1 MIQKKICMLG
11 GFAVGKTSL
20 VRRFVHGLF
29 ADKYLTTMGVKI
41 DRKVVRIDDREVS
54 LVLWDIHGEDAFT
67 RIALTYLRGAS
78 GLLLVVDGTRGHT
91 LETAIKIGAEAV
103 ATLGEVPRMILL
115 NKVDLE
121 HEWEIDADDIE
132 QLMAQGWSV
141 LRTSAKLGQGVEDA
155 FLALA
160 ERVLTGE

>member
-41 DRKVVRIDDREVS
+41 DRKVVRIDEREIG
-54 LVLWDIHGEDAFT
+54 LMLWDIHGEDAFT
-67 RIALTYLRGAS
+67 RVALTYLRGAS
-78 GLLLVVDGTRGHT
+78 GLLMVVDGTRGHT
-91 LETAIKIGAEAV
+91 LETAVRLGSEAV
-103 ATLGEVPRMILL
+103 ATLGEVPRLMLI

-132 QLMAQGWSV
+132 QLRAQGWSV
-141 LRTSAKLGQGVEDA
+141 FRTSAKLGEGVEEA
-155 FLALA
+155 FVALA
-160 ERVLTGE
+160 ERMLHG

>member
-41 DRKVVRIDDREVS
+41 DRKVVRIDEREIG
-54 LVLWDIHGEDAFT
+54 LMLWDIHGEDAFT
-67 RIALTYLRGAS
+67 RVALTYLRGSS

-91 LETAIKIGAEAV
+91 LETAVRLGAEAV
-103 ATLGEVPRMILL
+103 ATLGEVPRLL
-115 NKVDLE
+115 LINKVDLE
-121 HEWEIDADDIE
+121 HEWEVGADDIE

-141 LRTSAKLGQGVEDA
+141 FRTSAKLGEGVEEA
-155 FLALA
+155 FVALV
-160 ERVLTGE
+160 ERMVHG